1 MKRDPAPR
9 EPNRDPTLG
18 EPSSLP
24 FDAVYPERSRRAQD
38 RFKFSQPVRAGKSGP
53 AGPERP
59 AGPEQ
64 QPEFENPTL
73 IVAWDEDAGKLG
85 PKVIEYI
92 SRRLDAKSFCE
103 VEPTGFFSIE
113 GVAVE
118 NDIAQFPEGKFYYC
132 GRKDLV
138 VFKGNEPCFERHN
151 FLNGVCDL
159 AQHYC
164 KIRQL
169 YTLGGTVSPVAHTDS
184 RRILAVF
191 NQEQLQQ
198 ELAGLGLENMN
209 WQGPPAISSFLLWV
223 AQRRAIP
230 GVSLW
235 TEIPFYL
242 AAGEDFQAIK
252 TTLSFLDKRFDL
264 ALDFAELD
272 EQVRR
277 QNAKIDRLRQDDAQ
291 IDRYIR
297 MLESKLSL
305 SADEQ
310 VELTK
315 KVTEVLEE
323 TE

>member
-1 MKRDPAPR
+1 MKKDPR
-9 EPNRDPTLG
+9 QVG

-24 FDAVYPERSRRAQD
+24 FDHAQG
-38 RFKFSQPVRAGKSGP
+38 RPFGCAQGSFKFSQPVRAGKSGP
-53 AGPERP
+53 AGPER
-59 AGPEQ
+59 

-92 SRRLDAKSFCE
+92 NRRLSAKSFCE
-103 VEPTGFFSIE
+103 VEPTGFFSLE

-118 NDIAQFPEGKFYYC
+118 NDIAQFPEGKFYYFE
-132 GRKDLV
+132 RKDLV
-138 VFKGNEPCFERHN
+138 VFKSNEPRFERHK
-151 FLNGVCDL
+151 FLDGVCDL

-169 YTLGGTVSPVAHTDS
+169 YTLGGTVSSVAHTDS

-191 NQEQLQQ
+191 NQEQIQQ
-198 ELAGLGLENMN
+198 ELSGFGLENMN

-223 AQRRAIP
+223 AQRKAVP

-252 TTLSFLDKRFDL
+252 ATLSFLDKRFDL
-264 ALDFAELD
+264 ALDVAELD
-272 EQVRR
+272 EQIRR
-277 QNAKIDRLRQDDAQ
+277 QNTKIDRLRQDDTQ
-291 IDRYIR
+291 INRYIG
-297 MLESKLSL
+297 MLESKLTL

-310 VELTK
+310 VELSK
-315 KVTEVLEE
+315 KVTEVLEDSDS
-323 TE
+323 